1 MSALQRVR
9 RVPATHAVRL
19 APERPINGCYD
30 ATSRQVTE
38 RYLIRVIQY
47 PLPIILLAIR
57 HVMTVSIRA
66 PVTVRGIVG
75 PPVVSAPTPTS
86 LTRYL
91 DARRSPTPR
100 VSFVASIARYEGST
114 APEGAAVPPS
124 RGEISNEE
132 EHRNMTSRTP
142 RRHRRLALM
151 AAGTAAAMVLL
162 PGAASAQVVHS
173 TQQFMSSP
181 GGPGVPGGPG
191 RPGDPVVP
199 HDPHGPGLPPT
210 PSAGDVPGVP
220 GLPDLNGLVP
230 GGQPGLTGS
239 HDRDGHHGD
248 GPHGDDVKHD
258 DSPNSEHLDDP
269 RPPDHASGEV
279 GRVDLLKSRLLDIT
293 RYDATI
299 EDNGQSHADS
309 TVLGLG
315 GSRIV
320 GSSADS
326 RDHHRSGDNGDAL
339 KLCSA
344 SGGLLCLSLLY
355 HNTVATEDHDNS
367 LAAARGGVAALCLGN
382 KGRDHKDV
390 TASYECNGIL
400 SLGVAEGLGIAER
413 DKEHG
418 HTKAD
423 SANELLNLCIGKR
436 DKLTTPCE
444 GLGVEAVHSDTKSR
458 SDKPD
463 TDRHSFLLGIDSNGK
478 STYLLDAP
486 FGLALPDHCG
496 NSAILCLLLN
506 QGKSVIFKNPQGAG
520 SVQEALRLDVL
531 NRVLLVV
538 LGQSE
543 TLAHETNE
551 GRDHHNKG
559 DHCDDHGNK
568 GDEHGEHA
576 EHKGDEHG
584 EHGEHAEHK
593 GDEHGEH
600 CEDHGNKGEEHGNGE
615 NNGGKG
621 PELAETGA
629 DVAGLL
635 AGGFLLTGL
644 GALTVAGTRRR
655 AGKHTV

>member
-1 MSALQRVR
+1 
-9 RVPATHAVRL
+9 
-19 APERPINGCYD
+19 
-30 ATSRQVTE
+30 
-38 RYLIRVIQY
+38 
-47 PLPIILLAIR
+47 
-57 HVMTVSIRA
+57 
-66 PVTVRGIVG
+66 
-75 PPVVSAPTPTS
+75 
-86 LTRYL
+86 
-91 DARRSPTPR
+91 
-100 VSFVASIARYEGST
+100 
-114 APEGAAVPPS
+114 
-124 RGEISNEE
+124 
-132 EHRNMTSRTP
+132 MTSRTP

-173 TQQFMSSP
+173 VQQIMSTP
-181 GGPGVPGGPG
+181 GT
-191 RPGDPVVP
+191 PGDPVAP
-199 HDPHGPGLPPT
+199 PNPNAPALPQTPAGPGDLP
-210 PSAGDVPGVP
+210 SPGNLPVP
-220 GLPDLNGLVP
+220 GLNDIIGNGN
-230 GGQPGLTGS
+230 PGLTGS
-239 HDRDGHHGD
+239 HGDHDGHNGEH
-248 GPHGDDVKHD
+248 HGDDVHRD
-258 DSPNSEHLDDP
+258 DTPNSDAIDDP

-279 GRVDLLKSRLLDIT
+279 GKVDLLKSRLLDIT

-315 GSRIV
+315 GSRLV

-326 RDHHRSGDNGDAL
+326 RDHNRSGDNGDAL
-339 KLCSA
+339 KLCGTT
-344 SGGLLCLSLLY
+344 GGLLCLSLLY

-367 LAAARGGVAALCLGN
+367 LAAARGGVAALCLGS
-382 KGRDHKDV
+382 KGKDRRDHDV

-413 DKEHG
+413 DKAAG

-444 GLGVEAVHSDTKSR
+444 GLGLEAVHSDSKSR

-463 TDRHSFLLGIDSNGK
+463 TERHSFLLGIDSNGH
-478 STYLLDAP
+478 SSYLLDAP

-496 NSAILCLLLN
+496 DSALLCLLLN
-506 QGKSVIFKNPQGAG
+506 QGKSVIFHNPKGAG
-520 SVQEALRLDVL
+520 SAQEALRLDVL

-551 GRDHHNKG
+551 GNNDHHNKG
-559 DHCDDHGNK
+559 EHCDDHGNK
-568 GDEHGEHA
+568 SE
-576 EHKGDEHG
+576 
-584 EHGEHAEHK
+584 
-593 GDEHGEH
+593 EHGEH
-600 CEDHGNKGEEHGNGE
+600 CEDHGNKGEEQGKGE
-615 NNGGKG
+615 NEKG
-621 PELAETGA
+621 PELAQTGA

-655 AGKHTV
+655 AGRHTV